1 MDLAPLRADLA
12 AAIAAAT
19 TLPVATDPRAAHA
32 PCVLVGPI
40 TDVERDGPCTWH
52 AELSVY
58 ILARSPGDARAID
71 FLASHVTDV
80 LSACGD
86 ESSATLGTYD
96 AGQGDL
102 PAYQITTTLLGKE
115 D

>member
-1 MDLAPLRADLA
+1 MDLSPLRAELA
-12 AAIAAAT
+12 QAIAAAT
-19 TLPVATDPRAAHA
+19 TLPVATDPRGAHA

-40 TDVERDGPCTWH
+40 TDVQRDGPCTWL
-52 AELSVY
+52 AEVSVY
-58 ILARSPGDARAID
+58 VLAPAPGDARSVD
-71 FLASHVTDV
+71 LLAAHITDV
-80 LSACGD
+80 LGACGD

-115 D
+115 

>member
-1 MDLAPLRADLA
+1 MDLSPLRAELA
-12 AAIAAAT
+12 ASIAEAT

-40 TDVERDGPCTWH
+40 TDVARDGVCSWR
-52 AELSVY
+52 AEISVY
-58 ILARSPGDARAID
+58 ILAPAPGDSRSVD
-71 FLASHVTDV
+71 LLAKHVTDV
-80 LSACGD
+80 LGACGHD
-86 ESSATLGTYD
+86 SSATLGTYD

-115 D
+115 